1 MTMTPGV
8 LDECWYKPVEVGG
21 IGAELVNFFLRENAK
36 QLEGDRYVP
45 RTLSDF
51 LDVCPQ
57 RHRERHK
64 DIGFEVRRYCH
75 NLMAEALLFPA
86 GFDTEQ
92 ERERP
97 YDERFISF
105 SLFKDLAAYGS
116 YDFVA
121 LGYPEMRRH
130 FEPSVIRLG
139 VLKDDEEKE
148 IWGTAFLIE
157 NNRLIT
163 AAHCLEERTRVTIDG
178 WDPDTA
184 PLESIKMFG
193 TPDPTCPVFFTR
205 SRIDLAL
212 LQFKADP
219 FPTAPKFRLWGASML
234 DDALVMGYPQMMG
247 FAPGLIAGTG
257 QIIGEHF
264 STARNQP
271 LVLVD
276 ARMKGGNSG
285 GPVLNRLGKVMGVVT
300 NALTDEEQNFD
311 QLGYGLATPAQT
323 LLDLIRAC
331 EKEPDK
337 ILEIRH
343 EVSNGTIRI
352 PKQR

>member
-1 MTMTPGV
+1 MTTIPGV
-8 LDECWYKPVEVGG
+8 FDDCWYKPIKAGG
-21 IGAELVNFFLRENAK
+21 VGAELVNFFLRENAK
-36 QLEGDRYVP
+36 QLEGGSYAP

-57 RHRERHK
+57 RHRERHP
-64 DIGFEVRRYCH
+64 DLGLEVRRYCH

-86 GFDTEQ
+86 GFNAEQ

-97 YDERFISF
+97 YNEQFISF
-105 SLFKDLAAYGS
+105 TLLKDLAAYGS

-121 LGYPEMRRH
+121 LGLPEVRRH
-130 FEPSVIRLG
+130 FLPSVIRLG
-139 VLKDDEEKE
+139 VLEEGKEKE

-157 NNRLIT
+157 NNRLVT
-163 AAHCLEERTRVTIDG
+163 AAHCLEEGTCVTIDG
-178 WDPDTA
+178 WDPNVA

-193 TPDPTCPVFFTR
+193 TPDPTRPVFFTR

-219 FPTAPKFRLWGASML
+219 FPFAPKFKLWGASVL
-234 DDALVMGYPQMMG
+234 DDSLVMGYPQMMG
-247 FAPGLIAGTG
+247 FPPDLIAGRG

-264 STARNQP
+264 STARNQK

-311 QLGYGLATPAQT
+311 QLGYGLATPEQV

-331 EKEPDK
+331 EKDADK
-337 ILEIRH
+337 ILEIRY
-343 EVSNGTIRI
+343 EVSDGAIRI
-352 PKQR
+352 PKR